1 MIPTKPSFCY
11 VTVGK
16 TTGKEN
22 QLASKRFH
30 IYPKPPFDFEL
41 NCGVFGFDK
50 PMPEVFEEGVW
61 RRAVRLDSGKLVPI
75 ALQSLGTIEE
85 PRIEV
90 KTAQTVTEQEKDEIK
105 SKLDEL
111 FSFSQDLT
119 SLYAFMDKELILRNL
134 KQKFYGLKAGS
145 IGTTVFESIIK
156 SIIQQQIS
164 IRVAFSITNKMV
176 TKFSEKAEADD
187 VIYYDFPTPKQLA
200 EATLEE
206 IRHCGVSWKKAE
218 YIKGI
223 ADKAMEGEFD
233 PERLRSRSNEEV
245 AKTLKKFRGIG
256 TWTAEMVLAT
266 GLKRSATVP
275 AGDLGVRRTFSK
287 IYSEDQILSE
297 AEVRRIAEEWGEF
310 TKDIVFYITCIE
322 RV

>member
-1 MIPTKPSFCY
+1 MSPEYFY
-11 VTVGK
+11 
-16 TTGKEN
+16 
-22 QLASKRFH
+22 

-61 RRAVRLDSGKLVPI
+61 RRAIRLEWGKLIPV
-75 ALQSLGTIEE
+75 ALRSVGTIDE
-85 PRIEV
+85 PKIQV
-90 KTAQTVTEQEKDEIK
+90 KIFQKATKQEKEELEK
-105 SKLDEL
+105 KLDEM
-111 FSFSQDLT
+111 FSFSKDLT
-119 SLYAFMDKELILRNL
+119 SFYAFMDKDPVLKELKR
-134 KQKFYGLKAGS
+134 KFYGLKAGS
-145 IGTTVFESIIK
+145 IGTTVFETIIK

-176 TKFSEKAEADD
+176 TKFSEKIETEGT
-187 VIYYDFPTPKQLA
+187 IYYDFPTPKQLS

-223 ADKAMEGEFD
+223 ADKTIKGEFD
-233 PERLRSRSNEEV
+233 PESLRSRSNEKVVE
-245 AKTLKKFRGIG
+245 TLKKFRGVG

-266 GLKRSATVP
+266 GLKRGATVP
-275 AGDLGVRRTFSK
+275 AGDLGVRRTFTK
-287 IYSEDQILSE
+287 LYSEGKILSE
-297 AEVRRIAEEWGEF
+297 AEVRRIAKEWGEF